1 MAAIPLGQH
10 AEVDYAEGCVVVKVK
25 VAAAAVPFLD
35 GMIAKVESGDID
47 PIKGTDLDKAAMLQL
62 LNALKAEALK

>member
-1 MAAIPLGQH
+1 MSIPLGQH
-10 AEVDYAEGCVVVKVK
+10 AEVDYKEGKLIVAVK

-35 GMIAKVESGDID
+35 DCIAKVESGEID
-47 PIKGTDLDKAAMLQL
+47 PIKGTDLDKAAMLQV